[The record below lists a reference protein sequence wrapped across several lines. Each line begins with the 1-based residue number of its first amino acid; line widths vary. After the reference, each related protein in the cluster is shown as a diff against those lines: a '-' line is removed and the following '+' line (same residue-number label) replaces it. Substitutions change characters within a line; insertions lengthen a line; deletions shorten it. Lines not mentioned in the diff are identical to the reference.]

1 MKVSLSSAT
10 LLLILT
16 VFYGCAPQVRQ
27 SPASQAQIQEEQE
40 REREKNRLPTIEH
53 RPGRGLTI
61 SGDQSY

>member
-1 MKVSLSSAT
+1 MKVNLSSVT
-10 LLLILT
+10 MLFVLT
-16 VFYGCAPQVRQ
+16 VFYGCSPQVRQ
-27 SPASQAQIQEEQE
+27 TPASQAQIQEEKE